1 MNEAKREETKAIL
14 ADRELLDE
22 RCSAIAKQRKH
33 RNVYDPSATAEIREK
48 AIRTTI
54 QANFTDLIKAPVK
67 VDLHDLSMVKM
78 MTERYIKRC
87 VELSVIPSFEGLSA
101 SLGITRDGVYKFLK
115 RHTGEP
121 TAEFLDN
128 IRLAMAATRMSLA
141 ETKILDPA
149 TAIFIL
155 KNSALGFADRI
166 AIEEPEDYNPMSD
179 LDAVAA
185 RERLIAAIPDDDE

>member
-1 MNEAKREETKAIL
+1 MSETKHEVKAIL

-22 RCSAIAKQRKH
+22 KCTAIAKQRKH
-33 RNVYDPSATAEIREK
+33 RTVYDPSATAEIREQ

-54 QANFTDLIKAPVK
+54 QANFTDLIKSPVK
-67 VDLHDLSMVKM
+67 VDLHDLSMTKA
-78 MTERYIKRC
+78 MTERYITRC
-87 VELSVIPSFEGLSA
+87 VELSVIPSFEGLCA
-101 SLGITRDGVYKFLK
+101 SLGITRKWAYEFL
-115 RHTGEP
+115 RNHPGEP

-149 TAIFIL
+149 TAIFVL
-155 KNSALGFADRI
+155 KNSNLGFADRI
-166 AIEEPEDYNPMSD
+166 AIEEPENHNPMAE
-179 LDAVAA
+179 LDVAGA